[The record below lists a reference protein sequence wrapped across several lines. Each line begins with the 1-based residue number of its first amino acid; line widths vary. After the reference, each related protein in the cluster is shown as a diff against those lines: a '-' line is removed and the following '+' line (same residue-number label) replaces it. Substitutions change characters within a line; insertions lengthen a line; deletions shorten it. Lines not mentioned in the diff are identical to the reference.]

1 MTFSDAEIHNLYYYK
16 NVTYFSFLSEGERER
31 IREKERI
38 IENQE
43 KAHTKCLCKEIWH

>member
-16 NVTYFSFLSEGERER
+16 NVSFLSEGERER